1 MSDFPIGA
9 IYKFTLQI
17 LYLPS
22 LPLFPVF
29 HGHRCCKLKTVFTG
43 YHTVCSKGCLLMSE
57 PMKHGAGGERDEVR
71 AASHAPRP

>member
-1 MSDFPIGA
+1 M
-9 IYKFTLQI
+9 FTD
-17 LYLPS
+17 
-22 LPLFPVF
+22 
-29 HGHRCCKLKTVFTG
+29 